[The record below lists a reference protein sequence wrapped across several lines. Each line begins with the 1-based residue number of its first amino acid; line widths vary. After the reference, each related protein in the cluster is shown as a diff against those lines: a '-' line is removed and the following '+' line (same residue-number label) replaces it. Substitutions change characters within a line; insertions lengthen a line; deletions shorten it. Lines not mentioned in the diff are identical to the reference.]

1 VKDDEEQ
8 IPDEL
13 EKRETGEAAEPAARA
28 PKPPAED
35 PASPVLVR
43 ARPSKQWRS
52 GGGMSRWTSYGC
64 AAGVLVLIA
73 LLVLGVSLTK
83 RLAWS
88 AMDRSQ
94 RRLMAAVEQRN
105 DPGARMRIR
114 RNLDRFRTQLR
125 LTRDPYP
132 QMGEFMK
139 RVQKALEDGDL
150 NADELEELNDHL
162 ESVLPTGQGFGI
174 EP

>member
-1 VKDDEEQ
+1 
-8 IPDEL
+8 
-13 EKRETGEAAEPAARA
+13 
-28 PKPPAED
+28 
-35 PASPVLVR
+35 
-43 ARPSKQWRS
+43 
-52 GGGMSRWTSYGC
+52 MSRWTSYGC

-139 RVQKALEDGDL
+139 RIQNTLEDGDL
-150 NADELEELNDHL
+150 SADELEELNDHL